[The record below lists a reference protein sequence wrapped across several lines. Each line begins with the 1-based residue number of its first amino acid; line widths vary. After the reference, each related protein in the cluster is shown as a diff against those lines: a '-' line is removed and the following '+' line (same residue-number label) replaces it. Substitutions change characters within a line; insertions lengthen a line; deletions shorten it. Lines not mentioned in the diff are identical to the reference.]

1 MMTENLVTRLE
12 QMTQDTAK
20 GHLKWDIE
28 IRTSEYRPLAE
39 KPVVEADGK
48 QWMVD
53 EIYVDY
59 HCVYHKEEF
68 AMITYENVETSGDEV
83 RSTNMVYLPP
93 LGVRCFNMDR
103 LAPYAVQ
110 TSASCMQAVHQLWE
124 TILAVRKQNPQQIM
138 INANE
143 S

>member
-1 MMTENLVTRLE
+1 MTTETLVNQLE
-12 QMTQDTAK
+12 QMRQETAK
-20 GHLKWDIE
+20 GGLKWNLE
-28 IRTSEYRPLAE
+28 ILTSEYKPQGE
-39 KPVVEADGK
+39 KTVVEADGK

-68 AMITYENVETSGDEV
+68 AMITYENVETSGEEV

-93 LGVRCFNMDR
+93 LGVRCFSMEQ
-103 LAPYAVQ
+103 LAPYSVQ
-110 TSASCMQAVHQLWE
+110 TTSALIQAIHQLWT
-124 TILAVRKQNPQQIM
+124 TILAARKQNPDQIV

-143 S
+143 